1 MHLAYKEKRRWLLS
15 WAAIYFVMAFVMTLV
30 TYIRGPDPHDAFGC
44 SLPFS
49 LWAGALF
56 VASMTYYT
64 SDYMRADV
72 GQPDH
77 DKPEQ
82 WVRACV
88 NSEYC
93 DNLMLFASA
102 IDSNTDCVSLAS
114 PPKWA
119 VMQVYDPT
127 VGQYVLAQHNHQHH
141 VK

>member
-15 WAAIYFVMAFVMTLV
+15 WAAIYFVMACVMTLV

-72 GQPDH
+72 GHPDH

-88 NSEYC
+88 NFSSC
-93 DNLMLFASA
+93 SSLQLLTRALSA
-102 IDSNTDCVSLAS
+102 YSLAS
-114 PPKWA
+114 PAKWA
-119 VMQVYDPT
+119 VLQVYDPT